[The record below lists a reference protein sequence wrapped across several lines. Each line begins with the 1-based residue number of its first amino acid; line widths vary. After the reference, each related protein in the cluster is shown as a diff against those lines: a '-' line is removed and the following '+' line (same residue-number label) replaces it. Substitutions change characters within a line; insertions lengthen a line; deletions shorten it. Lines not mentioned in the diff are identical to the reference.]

1 MIQFTRPFFVL
12 LSFAGLFS
20 CTGAPDNEEQ
30 QAALSAGEVLQ
41 RSIQF
46 HDPQDKW
53 PGAALRFVIDEPRI
67 ENPERL
73 SEVFLNNTENTFSIN
88 RRYGNTLV
96 TRGIIRDSCYSLVDS
111 VLVNPAD
118 TATIRLHRLDC
129 ERTQGYRA
137 FYKLLNGMPMSLYV
151 PEVQL
156 LPEVVE
162 DSIRGQKAL
171 RIAARFTNPV
181 IGEEW
186 FIYFAPGNY
195 QLLGYGY
202 AAEGA
207 GEILRLDGLV
217 EIAGMKLP
225 RMRHWYNRIDD
236 SYLGS
241 DIYVVVEEL

>member
-1 MIQFTRPFFVL
+1 MRIIPVL
-12 LSFAGLFS
+12 STLLALLIWAS
-20 CTGAPDNEEQ
+20 CTDSGNGEGPPAG
-30 QAALSAGEVLQ
+30 LSAGDVLL

-53 PGAALRFVIDEPRI
+53 ARANLHFVIDEPRI
-67 ENPERL
+67 ENPDRL
-73 SEVFLNNTENTFSIN
+73 SEVFLNNAEHTFSIN

-96 TRGIIRDSCYSLVDS
+96 TRGIIQDSCYSLVDS
-111 VLVNPAD
+111 ALVNPVD
-118 TATIRLHRLDC
+118 TATIHLHRLEC
-129 ERTQGYRA
+129 ERTQGYRN

-151 PEVQL
+151 PEVQV

-162 DSIRGQKAL
+162 DSIGGQRAL
-171 RIAARFTNPV
+171 RISARFNNPV

-186 FIYFAPGNY
+186 FIYFNPENFH
-195 QLLGYGY
+195 LLGYGY

-207 GEILRLDGLV
+207 GELLRLDGLV
-217 EIAGMKLP
+217 EVGGMKLP
-225 RMRHWYNRIDD
+225 RMRHWYNRIDG